1 MMARAGLLIALAL
14 LACEATNFAEPPA
27 VEDGEI
33 VFASNRGG
41 RDFELYRIA
50 VDGSRLRRLTQDEGA
65 NDLAPAV
72 SPDGLSIAWER
83 ETQQPG
89 GATVAELWVMDAGGA
104 NRRAVVANATENRS
118 PAWTPDGQALV
129 YASRVTGN
137 WEIFRV
143 DVATG
148 VTTNL
153 SSHPFA
159 DQYPRLSP
167 DGRRIVF
174 HTNRDLDF
182 EIYTMAA
189 DGSDVRAALRAPGD
203 DRFPT
208 WTPDGARIVWSRFVD
223 DQSGFDLWIMSAT
236 GANARPLVQSPFAEL
251 HPAISSDGVTVIFQS
266 DRIPPF
272 SLFAR
277 PMGGG
282 EIQPITG
289 RETSGASDL
298 QPSWSAPRP

>member
-1 MMARAGLLIALAL
+1 MRTWLSCALSLAL
-14 LACEATNFAEPPA
+14 VACEATNFSEPEP
-27 VEDGEI
+27 VEEGEI

-50 VDGSRLRRLTQDEGA
+50 VDGSSLRRITSDGAA

-72 SPDGLSIAWER
+72 SPDGARIAWER

-89 GATVAELWVMDAGGA
+89 GATISELWVMDASGG
-104 NRRAVVANATENRS
+104 NRRAVVANAAENRS
-118 PAWTPDGQALV
+118 PAWTPDGEALI

-137 WEIFRV
+137 WEIFRA
-143 DVATG
+143 DIATG

-153 SSHPFA
+153 SRDPFA

-182 EIYTMAA
+182 KIYTMAI
-189 DGSDVRAALRAPGD
+189 DGSDVRAVLRAPGD

-208 WTPDGARIVWSRFVD
+208 WTPDGSRIIWSRFVD
-223 DQSGFDLWIMSAT
+223 DESRFDLWIMSAS
-236 GANARPLVQSPFAEL
+236 GANARALVSSPFAES
-251 HPAISSDGVTVIFQS
+251 HAAVSADGRVVVFQS

-272 SLFAR
+272 TLFATSID
-277 PMGGG
+277 GG
-282 EIQPITG
+282 EITAITG
-289 RETSGASDL
+289 RDAPGASDL
-298 QPSWSAPRP
+298 QPWWSAPRP

>member
-1 MMARAGLLIALAL
+1 MRARAGVVIAVALA
-14 LACEATNFAEPPA
+14 ACEATNFAEPPA

-50 VDGSRLRRLTQDEGA
+50 VDGSGLRRLTQEEGA

-72 SPDGLSIAWER
+72 SVDGSRIAWER

-89 GATVAELWVMDAGGA
+89 GATVAELWVMDAGGG

-148 VTTNL
+148 ATTNL
-153 SSHPFA
+153 SRHPFA

-167 DGRRIVF
+167 DGSRIVF

-182 EIYTMAA
+182 EIYTMAS
-189 DGSDVRAALRAPGD
+189 DGSDVRAVLRAPGD

-236 GANARPLVQSPFAEL
+236 GANAAPLVQSPFAEL
-251 HPAISSDGVTVIFQS
+251 HPAISLDGGTVIFQS

-272 SLFAR
+272 SLFAT
-277 PMGGG
+277 PMSGG

-289 RETSGASDL
+289 RGTSGASDL
-298 QPSWSAPRP
+298 QPSWSAARP

>member
-1 MMARAGLLIALAL
+1 MMTRAGIVIALAL
-14 LACEATNFAEPPA
+14 LACEATNFAEPRA

-72 SPDGLSIAWER
+72 SPDGSRIAWER

-89 GATVAELWVMDAGGA
+89 GATLAELWVMDADGA

-137 WEIFRV
+137 WEIFRA

-148 VTTNL
+148 VVTNL
-153 SSHPFA
+153 SRHPFA
-159 DQYPRLSP
+159 DQHPRLSP

-189 DGSDVRAALRAPGD
+189 DGSDVRAVLRAPGD

-208 WTPDGARIVWSRFVD
+208 WTPDGTRIVWSRFVD
-223 DQSGFDLWIMSAT
+223 DAARFDLWIMSAT
-236 GANARPLVQSPFAEL
+236 GESARALVTSPFAEL
-251 HPAISSDGVTVIFQS
+251 HPVVSSDGELVIFQS

-272 SLFAR
+272 SLFAA
-277 PMGGG
+277 PMATG
-282 EIQPITG
+282 EIRAITG
-289 RETSGASDL
+289 RAAPGASDL
-298 QPSWSAPRP
+298 QPWWSLPQR